1 MLRLSVFCLCLACG
15 FGSGQAHADDDGLV
29 RLPGQGELK
38 PDATYIEGIGRLVPG
53 GGLLLSFDADQDMQI
68 TPDEISA
75 GIEAAFLKA
84 DENEDG
90 RITPLEQIKWTET
103 LPTRDASL
111 ANPARFDP
119 NLDRSVRDEEF
130 RDVIF
135 AFAAIH
141 ADEQTGIIPVT
152 NLKSAQQGRL
162 PQEEPEFA
170 PARQETEEAEPPTRT
185 ARTSQRQRRTG
196 GGS

>member
-1 MLRLSVFCLCLACG
+1 MRRLCVFCLCLAFG
-15 FGSGQAHADDDGLV
+15 FGAGPAQAEDDGLV

-38 PDATYIEGIGRLVPG
+38 SDTTYVEGIGRLVPG

-68 TPDEISA
+68 TPSEISA

-119 NLDRSVRDEEF
+119 NLDRSVRNEEF
-130 RDVIF
+130 RDVIL
-135 AFAAIH
+135 AFATIH
-141 ADEQTGIIPVT
+141 ADETTGIIPVV

-170 PARQETEEAEPPTRT
+170 PARQETEDTAPPART
-185 ARTSQRQRRTG
+185 ARNTSSRRTG